1 MVWRI
6 HFSEDD
12 LARIQVSP
20 TLGPLAETV
29 LALALLRCSRQPRSM
44 LSEWRGQVRVTPRMR
59 PLTALIPPDCNGV
72 DLPTL
77 VGETATIEQ
86 GVQALLDVPREHL
99 LVEMEWIDRRHRLP
113 PLAWAMAEA
122 GGRPELAEATQ
133 VAYQELIQ
141 PFWPRI
147 RASLHAEQAARRR
160 TLAAEGPG
168 ALLASLQGPLIRWR
182 PPVLEILRP
191 GQVEMELGGRGI
203 ALVPSVFVG
212 RAPSLHENPNDD
224 DEMPRLILPAEGAGR
239 ARLWAA
245 SRGLQGRADRRWPR
259 WSAGTGR
266 RCCRASRTGA
276 PPRSWPAGW
285 ASRSPRP
292 ASTPRCCAGPASS
305 PPAARAARCCTCSRR
320 SARSCCR
327 PDKGPDKGRAWC
339 DAASRAPAVVCA
351 GTSCRGT
358 APGSEWTTGCGFRL
372 HDHRRTTRR
381 QSLSTRP

>member
-1 MVWRI
+1 VTLNVMVWRI
-6 HFSEDD
+6 HFNEAD
-12 LARIQVSP
+12 LARTQVSP

-29 LALALLRCSRQPRSM
+29 LALALLRCSRQPRTM
-44 LSEWRGQVRVTPRMR
+44 LSEWRGQVRVTPQMR

-141 PFWPRI
+141 PFWLRI

-160 TLAAEGPG
+160 TLAKEGPG

-212 RAPSLHENPNDD
+212 RAPSLHENPNDE

-239 ARLWAA
+239 ARLWA
-245 SRGLQGRADRRWPR
+245 SRGLAGSRGSALAALVGRN
-259 WSAGTGR
+259 
-266 RCCRASRTGA
+266 
-276 PPRSWPAGW
+276 
-285 ASRSPRP
+285 
-292 ASTPRCCAGPASS
+292 
-305 PPAARAARCCTCSRR
+305 RAAVLQSIADGCTTTELARR
-320 SARSCCR
+320 VGISLA
-327 PDKGPDKGRAWC
+327 
-339 DAASRAPAVVCA
+339 AASQHASVLRGA
-351 GTSCRGT
+351 GLI
-358 APGSEWTTGCGFRL
+358 A
-372 HDHRRTTRR
+372 TRR
-381 QSLSTRP
+381 QGSAVLHVLTPLGAELLQAG

>member
-6 HFSEDD
+6 HFSEAD
-12 LARIQVSP
+12 LARVQVSP

-29 LALALLRCSRQPRSM
+29 LALALLRCSRQPRAM
-44 LSEWRGQVRVTPRMR
+44 LSEWRGQIRVTPQMR

-99 LVEMEWIDRRHRLP
+99 LVEMEWTNRRHRLP

-160 TLAAEGPG
+160 TLAREGPG

-191 GQVEMELGGRGI
+191 GRVEMELAGRGI

-245 SRGLQGRADRRWPR
+245 SRGLAGSRGSALAALVGRN
-259 WSAGTGR
+259 
-266 RCCRASRTGA
+266 
-276 PPRSWPAGW
+276 
-285 ASRSPRP
+285 
-292 ASTPRCCAGPASS
+292 
-305 PPAARAARCCTCSRR
+305 RAAVLQSIADGCTTTELARR
-320 SARSCCR
+320 VGISLA
-327 PDKGPDKGRAWC
+327 
-339 DAASRAPAVVCA
+339 AASQHASVLRRAGLIA
-351 GTSCRGT
+351 
-358 APGSEWTTGCGFRL
+358 
-372 HDHRRTTRR
+372 TRR
-381 QSLSTRP
+381 QGSAVLHVLTPLGAELLQAG

>member
-6 HFSEDD
+6 HFSEAD
-12 LARIQVSP
+12 LARVQVSP

-29 LALALLRCSRQPRSM
+29 LALALLRCSRQPRTM
-44 LSEWRGQVRVTPRMR
+44 LSEWRGQVRVTPQMR

-191 GQVEMELGGRGI
+191 GRVEMELGGRGI

-212 RAPSLHENPNDD
+212 RAPSLHENPNDE

-239 ARLWAA
+239 ARLWAV
-245 SRGLQGRADRRWPR
+245 SRGLGGSRGSALAALVGRN
-259 WSAGTGR
+259 
-266 RCCRASRTGA
+266 
-276 PPRSWPAGW
+276 
-285 ASRSPRP
+285 
-292 ASTPRCCAGPASS
+292 
-305 PPAARAARCCTCSRR
+305 RAAVLQSIADGCTTTELARR
-320 SARSCCR
+320 VGISLA
-327 PDKGPDKGRAWC
+327 
-339 DAASRAPAVVCA
+339 AASQHASVLRRAGLIA
-351 GTSCRGT
+351 
-358 APGSEWTTGCGFRL
+358 
-372 HDHRRTTRR
+372 TRR
-381 QSLSTRP
+381 QGSAVLHVLTPLGAELLQAG

>member
-6 HFSEDD
+6 HFSETD
-12 LARIQVSP
+12 LARVQVSP

-29 LALALLRCSRQPRSM
+29 LALALLRCSRQPRTM

-133 VAYQELIQ
+133 VAYQELVQ

-160 TLAAEGPG
+160 TLAREGPG

-239 ARLWAA
+239 ARLWAV
-245 SRGLQGRADRRWPR
+245 SRGLAGSRGSALAALVGRN
-259 WSAGTGR
+259 
-266 RCCRASRTGA
+266 
-276 PPRSWPAGW
+276 
-285 ASRSPRP
+285 
-292 ASTPRCCAGPASS
+292 
-305 PPAARAARCCTCSRR
+305 RAAVLQSIADGCTTTELARR
-320 SARSCCR
+320 VGISLA
-327 PDKGPDKGRAWC
+327 
-339 DAASRAPAVVCA
+339 AASQHASVLRRAGLIA
-351 GTSCRGT
+351 
-358 APGSEWTTGCGFRL
+358 
-372 HDHRRTTRR
+372 TRR
-381 QSLSTRP
+381 QGSAVLHVLTPLGAELLQAG

>member
-6 HFSEDD
+6 HFGEAD
-12 LARIQVSP
+12 LARTQVSP

-29 LALALLRCSRQPRSM
+29 LALALLRCSRQPRTM

-245 SRGLQGRADRRWPR
+245 SRGLAGSRGSALAALVGRN
-259 WSAGTGR
+259 
-266 RCCRASRTGA
+266 
-276 PPRSWPAGW
+276 
-285 ASRSPRP
+285 
-292 ASTPRCCAGPASS
+292 
-305 PPAARAARCCTCSRR
+305 RAAVLQSIADGCTTTELARR
-320 SARSCCR
+320 VGISLA
-327 PDKGPDKGRAWC
+327 
-339 DAASRAPAVVCA
+339 AASQHASVLRKA
-351 GTSCRGT
+351 GLI
-358 APGSEWTTGCGFRL
+358 A
-372 HDHRRTTRR
+372 TRR
-381 QSLSTRP
+381 QGSAVLHVLTPLGAELLHAG

>member
-6 HFSEDD
+6 HFSEAD
-12 LARIQVSP
+12 LARVQVSP

-29 LALALLRCSRQPRSM
+29 LALALLRCSRQPRTM
-44 LSEWRGQVRVTPRMR
+44 LSEWRGQVRVTPQMR

-160 TLAAEGPG
+160 TLAKEGPG

-191 GQVEMELGGRGI
+191 GQVEMDLGGRGI

-212 RAPSLHENPNDD
+212 RAPSLHENPNDE

-239 ARLWAA
+239 ARLWAV
-245 SRGLQGRADRRWPR
+245 SRGLGGSRGSALAALVGRN
-259 WSAGTGR
+259 
-266 RCCRASRTGA
+266 
-276 PPRSWPAGW
+276 
-285 ASRSPRP
+285 
-292 ASTPRCCAGPASS
+292 
-305 PPAARAARCCTCSRR
+305 RAAVLQSIADGCTTTELARR
-320 SARSCCR
+320 VGISLA
-327 PDKGPDKGRAWC
+327 
-339 DAASRAPAVVCA
+339 AASQHASVLRRAGLIA
-351 GTSCRGT
+351 
-358 APGSEWTTGCGFRL
+358 
-372 HDHRRTTRR
+372 TRR
-381 QSLSTRP
+381 QGSAVLHVLTPLGAELLQAG

>member
-1 MVWRI
+1 VTLNVMVWRI
-6 HFSEDD
+6 HFSETD
-12 LARIQVSP
+12 LARVQVSP

-29 LALALLRCSRQPRSM
+29 LALALLRCSRQPRTM

-133 VAYQELIQ
+133 VAYQELLQ

-160 TLAAEGPG
+160 TLAREGPG

-239 ARLWAA
+239 ARLWA
-245 SRGLQGRADRRWPR
+245 SRGLAGSRGSALAALVGRN
-259 WSAGTGR
+259 
-266 RCCRASRTGA
+266 
-276 PPRSWPAGW
+276 
-285 ASRSPRP
+285 
-292 ASTPRCCAGPASS
+292 
-305 PPAARAARCCTCSRR
+305 RAAVLQSIADGCTTTELARR
-320 SARSCCR
+320 VGISLA
-327 PDKGPDKGRAWC
+327 
-339 DAASRAPAVVCA
+339 AASQHASVLRRAGLIA
-351 GTSCRGT
+351 
-358 APGSEWTTGCGFRL
+358 
-372 HDHRRTTRR
+372 TRR
-381 QSLSTRP
+381 QGSAVLHVLTPLGAELLQAG

>member
-1 MVWRI
+1 VTLNVMVWRI
-6 HFSEDD
+6 HFSETD
-12 LARIQVSP
+12 LARVQVSP

-29 LALALLRCSRQPRSM
+29 LALALLRCSRQPRTM

-160 TLAAEGPG
+160 TLAREGPG

-239 ARLWAA
+239 ARLWAV
-245 SRGLQGRADRRWPR
+245 SRGLAGSRGSALAALVGRN
-259 WSAGTGR
+259 
-266 RCCRASRTGA
+266 
-276 PPRSWPAGW
+276 
-285 ASRSPRP
+285 
-292 ASTPRCCAGPASS
+292 
-305 PPAARAARCCTCSRR
+305 RAAVLQSIADGCTTTELARR
-320 SARSCCR
+320 VGISLA
-327 PDKGPDKGRAWC
+327 
-339 DAASRAPAVVCA
+339 AASQHASVLRRAGLIA
-351 GTSCRGT
+351 
-358 APGSEWTTGCGFRL
+358 
-372 HDHRRTTRR
+372 TRR
-381 QSLSTRP
+381 QGSAVLHVLTPLGAELLQAG

>member
-1 MVWRI
+1 VTLNVMVWRI
-6 HFSEDD
+6 HFSEAD
-12 LARIQVSP
+12 LARVQVSP

-29 LALALLRCSRQPRSM
+29 LALALLRCSRQPRTM
-44 LSEWRGQVRVTPRMR
+44 LSEWRGQVRVTPQMR

-160 TLAAEGPG
+160 TLAAAGPG

-239 ARLWAA
+239 ARLWA
-245 SRGLQGRADRRWPR
+245 SRGLAGSRGSALAALVGRN
-259 WSAGTGR
+259 
-266 RCCRASRTGA
+266 
-276 PPRSWPAGW
+276 
-285 ASRSPRP
+285 
-292 ASTPRCCAGPASS
+292 
-305 PPAARAARCCTCSRR
+305 RAAVLQSIADGCTTTELARR
-320 SARSCCR
+320 VGISLA
-327 PDKGPDKGRAWC
+327 
-339 DAASRAPAVVCA
+339 AASQHASVLRRAGLIA
-351 GTSCRGT
+351 
-358 APGSEWTTGCGFRL
+358 
-372 HDHRRTTRR
+372 TRR
-381 QSLSTRP
+381 QGSAVLHVLTPLGAELLQAG

>member
-1 MVWRI
+1 VTLNVMVWRI
-6 HFSEDD
+6 YFSEAD
-12 LARIQVSP
+12 LARTQVSP

-29 LALALLRCSRQPRSM
+29 LALALLRCSRQPRTM

-160 TLAAEGPG
+160 TLAKEGPG

-212 RAPSLHENPNDD
+212 RAPSLHENPNKD

-245 SRGLQGRADRRWPR
+245 SRGLAGSRGSALAALVGRN
-259 WSAGTGR
+259 
-266 RCCRASRTGA
+266 
-276 PPRSWPAGW
+276 
-285 ASRSPRP
+285 
-292 ASTPRCCAGPASS
+292 
-305 PPAARAARCCTCSRR
+305 RAAVLQSIADGCTTTELARR
-320 SARSCCR
+320 VGISLA
-327 PDKGPDKGRAWC
+327 
-339 DAASRAPAVVCA
+339 AASQHASVLRGA
-351 GTSCRGT
+351 GLI
-358 APGSEWTTGCGFRL
+358 A
-372 HDHRRTTRR
+372 TRR
-381 QSLSTRP
+381 QGSAVLHVLTPLGAELLQAG

>member
-6 HFSEDD
+6 HFSEAD

-29 LALALLRCSRQPRSM
+29 LALALLRCSRQPRTM

-86 GVQALLDVPREHL
+86 GVQALLDVPREHM

-133 VAYQELIQ
+133 VAYQELVQ

-160 TLAAEGPG
+160 TLADGGPG

-191 GQVEMELGGRGI
+191 GRVEMELGGRGI

-212 RAPSLHENPNDD
+212 RAPSLHENPNDE
-224 DEMPRLILPAEGAGR
+224 DEMARLILPAEGAGR
-239 ARLWAA
+239 SRLWAA
-245 SRGLQGRADRRWPR
+245 SRGLAGSRGSALAALVGRN
-259 WSAGTGR
+259 
-266 RCCRASRTGA
+266 
-276 PPRSWPAGW
+276 
-285 ASRSPRP
+285 
-292 ASTPRCCAGPASS
+292 
-305 PPAARAARCCTCSRR
+305 RAAVLQSIADGCTTTELARR
-320 SARSCCR
+320 VGISLA
-327 PDKGPDKGRAWC
+327 
-339 DAASRAPAVVCA
+339 AASQHASVLRKA
-351 GTSCRGT
+351 GLI
-358 APGSEWTTGCGFRL
+358 A
-372 HDHRRTTRR
+372 TRR
-381 QSLSTRP
+381 QGSAVLHVLTPLGAELLQAG

>member
-6 HFSEDD
+6 HFSEAD
-12 LARIQVSP
+12 LARTQVSP

-29 LALALLRCSRQPRSM
+29 LALALLRCSRQPRTM

-212 RAPSLHENPNDD
+212 RAPSLHENPNND

-245 SRGLQGRADRRWPR
+245 SRGLAGSRGSALAALVGRN
-259 WSAGTGR
+259 
-266 RCCRASRTGA
+266 
-276 PPRSWPAGW
+276 
-285 ASRSPRP
+285 
-292 ASTPRCCAGPASS
+292 
-305 PPAARAARCCTCSRR
+305 RAAVLQSIADGCTTTELARR
-320 SARSCCR
+320 VGISLA
-327 PDKGPDKGRAWC
+327 
-339 DAASRAPAVVCA
+339 AASQHASVLRRAGLIA
-351 GTSCRGT
+351 
-358 APGSEWTTGCGFRL
+358 
-372 HDHRRTTRR
+372 TRR
-381 QSLSTRP
+381 QGSAVLHVLTPLGAELLQAG

>member
-1 MVWRI
+1 
-6 HFSEDD
+6 
-12 LARIQVSP
+12 
-20 TLGPLAETV
+20 
-29 LALALLRCSRQPRSM
+29 
-44 LSEWRGQVRVTPRMR
+44 MR

-160 TLAAEGPG
+160 TLAKEGPG

-212 RAPSLHENPNDD
+212 RAPSLHENPNDE

-239 ARLWAA
+239 ARLWA
-245 SRGLQGRADRRWPR
+245 SRGLAGSRGSALAALVGRN
-259 WSAGTGR
+259 
-266 RCCRASRTGA
+266 
-276 PPRSWPAGW
+276 
-285 ASRSPRP
+285 
-292 ASTPRCCAGPASS
+292 
-305 PPAARAARCCTCSRR
+305 RAAVLQSIADGCTTTELARR
-320 SARSCCR
+320 VGISLA
-327 PDKGPDKGRAWC
+327 
-339 DAASRAPAVVCA
+339 AASQHASVLRGA
-351 GTSCRGT
+351 GLI
-358 APGSEWTTGCGFRL
+358 A
-372 HDHRRTTRR
+372 TRR
-381 QSLSTRP
+381 QGSAVLHVLTPLGAELLQAG

>member
-6 HFSEDD
+6 HFSEAD
-12 LARIQVSP
+12 LARVQVSP

-29 LALALLRCSRQPRSM
+29 LALALLRCSRQPRTM
-44 LSEWRGQVRVTPRMR
+44 LSEWRGQVRVTPQMR

-160 TLAAEGPG
+160 TLATEGPG

-191 GQVEMELGGRGI
+191 GRVEMELGGRGL

-212 RAPSLHENPNDD
+212 RAPSLHENPNDE
-224 DEMPRLILPAEGAGR
+224 DEMPRLILPTEGAGR

-245 SRGLQGRADRRWPR
+245 SRGLAGSRGSALAALVGRN
-259 WSAGTGR
+259 
-266 RCCRASRTGA
+266 
-276 PPRSWPAGW
+276 
-285 ASRSPRP
+285 
-292 ASTPRCCAGPASS
+292 
-305 PPAARAARCCTCSRR
+305 RAAVLQSIADGCTTTELARR
-320 SARSCCR
+320 VGISLA
-327 PDKGPDKGRAWC
+327 
-339 DAASRAPAVVCA
+339 AASQHASVLRRAGLIA
-351 GTSCRGT
+351 
-358 APGSEWTTGCGFRL
+358 
-372 HDHRRTTRR
+372 TRR
-381 QSLSTRP
+381 QGSAVLHVLTPLGAELLQAG

>member
-1 MVWRI
+1 VTLNVMVWRI
-6 HFSEDD
+6 HFSEAD
-12 LARIQVSP
+12 LARVQVSP

-29 LALALLRCSRQPRSM
+29 LALALLRCSRQPRTM
-44 LSEWRGQVRVTPRMR
+44 LSEWRGQVRVTPQMR

-160 TLAAEGPG
+160 TLAAAGPG

-191 GQVEMELGGRGI
+191 GQVEMDLGGRGI

-245 SRGLQGRADRRWPR
+245 SRGLAGSRGSALAALVGRN
-259 WSAGTGR
+259 
-266 RCCRASRTGA
+266 
-276 PPRSWPAGW
+276 
-285 ASRSPRP
+285 
-292 ASTPRCCAGPASS
+292 
-305 PPAARAARCCTCSRR
+305 RAAVLQSIADGCTTTELARR
-320 SARSCCR
+320 VGISLA
-327 PDKGPDKGRAWC
+327 
-339 DAASRAPAVVCA
+339 AASQHASVLRRAGLIA
-351 GTSCRGT
+351 
-358 APGSEWTTGCGFRL
+358 
-372 HDHRRTTRR
+372 TRR
-381 QSLSTRP
+381 QGSAVLHVLTPLGAELLQAG

>member
-1 MVWRI
+1 VTLNVMVWRI

-12 LARIQVSP
+12 LAHIQVSP

-59 PLTALIPPDCNGV
+59 PLAALIPPDCNGV

-99 LVEMEWIDRRHRLP
+99 LVEMAWIDRRHRLS

-147 RASLHAEQAARRR
+147 RASLHAEHAARRR

-191 GQVEMELGGRGI
+191 GRVEMDLAGRGI

-212 RAPSLHENPNDD
+212 RAPSLHENPNDE

-239 ARLWAA
+239 ARLWAV
-245 SRGLQGRADRRWPR
+245 SRGLAGSRGSALAALVGRN
-259 WSAGTGR
+259 
-266 RCCRASRTGA
+266 
-276 PPRSWPAGW
+276 
-285 ASRSPRP
+285 
-292 ASTPRCCAGPASS
+292 
-305 PPAARAARCCTCSRR
+305 RAAVLQSIADGCTTTELAHRVGISL
-320 SARSCCR
+320 A
-327 PDKGPDKGRAWC
+327 
-339 DAASRAPAVVCA
+339 AASQHASVLRGA
-351 GTSCRGT
+351 GLI
-358 APGSEWTTGCGFRL
+358 A
-372 HDHRRTTRR
+372 TRR
-381 QSLSTRP
+381 QGSAVLHVLTPLGAELLQAG

>member
-1 MVWRI
+1 VTLNVMVWRI
-6 HFSEDD
+6 HFSETD
-12 LARIQVSP
+12 LARVQVSP

-29 LALALLRCSRQPRSM
+29 LALALLRCSRQPRTM

-59 PLTALIPPDCNGV
+59 PLTALVPPDCNGV

-86 GVQALLDVPREHL
+86 GIQALLDVPREHL

-147 RASLHAEQAARRR
+147 RASLYAEQAARRR
-160 TLAAEGPG
+160 TLAREGPG

-191 GQVEMELGGRGI
+191 GQVEMELAGRGI

-239 ARLWAA
+239 ARLWAV
-245 SRGLQGRADRRWPR
+245 SRGLAGSRGSALAALVGRN
-259 WSAGTGR
+259 
-266 RCCRASRTGA
+266 
-276 PPRSWPAGW
+276 
-285 ASRSPRP
+285 
-292 ASTPRCCAGPASS
+292 
-305 PPAARAARCCTCSRR
+305 RAAVLQSIADGCTTTELAHRVGISL
-320 SARSCCR
+320 A
-327 PDKGPDKGRAWC
+327 
-339 DAASRAPAVVCA
+339 AASQHASVLRGA
-351 GTSCRGT
+351 GLI
-358 APGSEWTTGCGFRL
+358 A
-372 HDHRRTTRR
+372 TRR
-381 QSLSTRP
+381 QGSAVLHVLTPLGAELLQAG